1 MDVIICGA
9 GRVGYGIAA
18 KLAQENNSVTVVDVS
33 AELIASITTDLDVRG
48 VIGHGAHPDIL
59 RRAGVERADMIIA
72 VTYSD
77 EVNMVACQVAHS
89 LFDVPTKIA
98 RVRAQSYLKDAYN
111 DLYSRENMPIDI
123 IISPEI
129 EVGKAILRRLNTPGA
144 FNIVPFSAGM
154 VNLIGINIDEDCPLI
169 NTPLRQLPDLFSG
182 LHASVVGIKR
192 DGLMFAPQ
200 PDDPLEPGDSAYFV
214 TRKEHTSRLLNI
226 VGDRSKKA
234 RHIVIIGAG
243 NVGAYVAKQLEA
255 NPSVRVRVI
264 ERDKARAEAAAD
276 NLKRTVI
283 LNGDAM
289 DAAVQEEA
297 GVADAECILSLTND
311 DKTNILSGVL
321 GKRLGAKQA
330 FSLINDSS
338 LQGMKGALKLDMVI
352 DPRAS
357 TVSSILRHMRR
368 GRIVDLYSIEDGM
381 AEVMEGEVLDTS
393 PMAGKDLSEI
403 NIPDGISIGAII
415 RGGSVI
421 APSDDLL
428 IKTGD
433 HIVLL
438 SERSALGDVE
448 KLFRVSMDYF

>member
-1 MDVIICGA
+1 
-9 GRVGYGIAA
+9 
-18 KLAQENNSVTVVDVS
+18 
-33 AELIASITTDLDVRG
+33 
-48 VIGHGAHPDIL
+48 
-59 RRAGVERADMIIA
+59 
-72 VTYSD
+72 
-77 EVNMVACQVAHS
+77 
-89 LFDVPTKIA
+89 
-98 RVRAQSYLKDAYN
+98 
-111 DLYSRENMPIDI
+111 
-123 IISPEI
+123 
-129 EVGKAILRRLNTPGA
+129 
-144 FNIVPFSAGM
+144 
-154 VNLIGINIDEDCPLI
+154 
-169 NTPLRQLPDLFSG
+169 
-182 LHASVVGIKR
+182 
-192 DGLMFAPQ
+192 
-200 PDDPLEPGDSAYFV
+200 
-214 TRKEHTSRLLNI
+214 
-226 VGDRSKKA
+226 
-234 RHIVIIGAG
+234 
-243 NVGAYVAKQLEA
+243 VGAYVAKQLEA

-338 LQGMKGALKLDMVI
+338 LQGMKGALNLDMVI